1 MATAKKSM
9 TKANKK
15 DENITS
21 TPNDIEVFDATVEQV
36 GQTDVPPER
45 PVEEVKEKR
54 EFNDSDYILCR
65 SVWPGGLTVT
75 CQSGDYYEFAEY
87 GTTCDIKYRDLVS
100 LTRKHSDH
108 IFLPRFI
115 IMDDNFIQE
124 FSQIQRLYSS
134 MYTIN
139 DLKEI
144 LDLSINQMTEEIS
157 KLPDATKDTLRSLV
171 ATEIANGHLDSIR
184 KVKALSDIF
193 DSDFNLLSEL
203 FTR

>member
-1 MATAKKSM
+1 MATKKSM
-9 TKANKK
+9 TKATKTE
-15 DENITS
+15 ENIVD
-21 TPNDIEVFDATVEQV
+21 NVNVEKTQSV
-36 GQTDVPPER
+36 
-45 PVEEVKEKR
+45 PVEEVLAAMPAKEKR

-65 SVWPGGLTVT
+65 SIWQGGLTIT
-75 CQSGDYYEFAEY
+75 CQSGDYYEFSEY
-87 GTTCDIKYRDLVS
+87 GSTCEIKYRDLVS

-115 IMDDNFIQE
+115 IMDSDFVQE
-124 FSQIQRLYSS
+124 FSQIQRLYDS

-144 LDLSINQMTEEIS
+144 LELPVTQMTDEIK
-157 KLPDATKDTLRSLV
+157 KLPDAARDTLRSLI
-171 ATEIANGHLDSIR
+171 ATEIANGRLDSIR

-203 FTR
+203 FSR

>member
-1 MATAKKSM
+1 MATKKSM
-9 TKANKK
+9 TKATKTEETVVDNVDMLETK
-15 DENITS
+15 
-21 TPNDIEVFDATVEQV
+21 TVETQV
-36 GQTDVPPER
+36 KIA
-45 PVEEVKEKR
+45 EEIVIPAKSKR

-65 SVWPGGLTVT
+65 SIWPGGLTVT
-75 CQSGDYYEFAEY
+75 CQSGDYYEFSEY
-87 GTTCDIKYRDLVS
+87 GSTCEIKYRDLVS

-115 IMDDNFIQE
+115 IMDDDFVQE
-124 FSQIQRLYSS
+124 FSQIQRLYDS

-144 LDLSINQMTEEIS
+144 LDLPVSQMTDTIK
-157 KLPDATKDTLRSLV
+157 KLPDAARDTLRSLI
-171 ATEIANGHLDSIR
+171 ATEIASGRLDSIR

-203 FTR
+203 FSR